1 MSDYTSFYEGDSVAY
16 LGDGADGLAPA
27 TGTLLAFASHRAA
40 HVKWNTGPRTGQIDA
55 VDLYDLMPAASVA
68 ALTAAAQAVGTMP
81 VRRVYAAE
89 GETGVVN
96 YLSHIA
102 HLAAWQQIAADAHQ
116 YVIGKLKADAAMDQ
130 VWEEL
135 DGAQV
140 EKVAELAATVLLR
153 DAFGAVAE

>member
-16 LGDGADGLAPA
+16 LGDGADGLQPA

-102 HLAAWQQIAADAHQ
+102 HLAAWPRIAADALA
-116 YVIGKLKADAAMDQ
+116 YVSDRLQADASFEP

-135 DGAQV
+135 EPEQV
-140 EKVAELAATVLLR
+140 AKVAELAATVLLR
-153 DAFGAVAE
+153 DSFTEAS